1 MGENPSLL
9 AGANIEH
16 AGEHNKRVVLHA
28 IRVNGTV
35 TRADIAQMTG
45 LTHATVTNIT
55 NRLLDLRLLDRAG
68 QRRGGR
74 GQPATR
80 LIVNPAGAFSIGM
93 NIDRD
98 HLTMLVVDFGGA
110 VRARV
115 GHEMAFP
122 TPEDVRAFYMR
133 EIGGLLADAGI
144 DAAQVAGIGVA
155 LPDQIGEVDL
165 PGRPAGYEK
174 WSTTDIAEL
183 FAKPFA
189 VDVRVEND
197 AAAAAIGEM
206 QFGLGQ
212 RYSSFF
218 YLLVTYALG
227 GGLVVNS
234 LYDRG
239 AHGRSGEIGFLMVDD
254 GAGGRTQLQNLV
266 SLAGL
271 ARRFEAAGLSGESV
285 RCPDMANATV
295 AREVRDWI
303 EVSANAL
310 MQPLIAVSCL
320 IDPETVLIGGR
331 LPVAIVDRLA
341 QRTNTLVR
349 MHGGN
354 APVLAPVQPA
364 ALAEDAAAM
373 GAALLSFG
381 DLLLPADAGATRRA
395 VLSNPGPQQSVA

>member
-1 MGENPSLL
+1 MGDNPSLL

-28 IRVNGTV
+28 IRVNGV
-35 TRADIAQMTG
+35 CTRAEIAQMTG

-55 NRLLDLRLLDRAG
+55 NRLLELRLLDRAG

-74 GQPATR
+74 GQPATK
-80 LIVNPAGAFSIGM
+80 LTVNPAGAYSIGL
-93 NIDRD
+93 NVDRD
-98 HLTMLVVDFGGA
+98 HLTMVIVDFSGV

-115 GHEMAFP
+115 SRETAFP
-122 TPEDVRAFYMR
+122 MPDDVRAFYQA
-133 EIGGLLADAGI
+133 EI
-144 DAAQVAGIGVA
+144 DAMLVDSGVTADKIAGIGIA
-155 LPDQIGEVDL
+155 LPDQMGEIDL
-165 PGRPAGYEK
+165 PGRPSGYDR
-174 WSTTDIAEL
+174 WASTDIANL
-183 FAKPFA
+183 FARSFPLE
-189 VDVRVEND
+189 VRVEND

-212 RYSSFF
+212 RYSGFF
-218 YLLVTYALG
+218 YLLITYALG

-254 GAGGRTQLQNLV
+254 GDGGKTQLQNLV

-271 ARRFEAAGLSGESV
+271 ARQFAAAGLSDESV
-285 RCPDMANATV
+285 RSPDLTNPVV
-295 AREVRDWI
+295 ARVVRDWI
-303 EVSANAL
+303 EVAAHAL
-310 MQPLIAVSCL
+310 IQPLIAVNCL

-349 MHGGN
+349 LHGRN
-354 APVLAPVQPA
+354 APVLAPIQPA
-364 ALAEDAAAM
+364 ALAEDAAAV
-373 GAALLSFG
+373 GAALLIFG
-381 DLLLPADAGATRRA
+381 DLLLPTAAGATQRA
-395 VLSNPGPQQSVA
+395 VLSNYG